1 MKQNTSL
8 FPRPFGLD
16 AMALVIA
23 ATAVTSNAF
32 TQPCVLGSDLE
43 VGSANCP
50 DFSFITLGDS
60 MDDLLRQT
68 WSEEQPL

>member
-32 TQPCVLGSDLE
+32 TQPCVLGSD
-43 VGSANCP
+43 
-50 DFSFITLGDS
+50 
-60 MDDLLRQT
+60 
-68 WSEEQPL
+68 